1 MGASVDITLDWCH
14 VLAWEVSAVQPA
26 SPLQPASRRV
36 RRRWP
41 EAARLARSALLV
53 APTVLAVLV
62 ALVPATSAAAA
73 PNGVRSTDSVA
84 ARVGQLS
91 AQLAKAD
98 ADLRQASVRASVAI
112 EKYERAAVRQRKAAD
127 ALAAARRKTK
137 SAGEAVD
144 RQQDRVGL
152 MVRRNYE
159 LGGVLGTTASVLAGR
174 PSDLITNL
182 GYLRYV
188 GNRQAATLNRYRQ
201 SKGLAVLAEGTA
213 RSALKAA
220 NTARKKAATAKA
232 AAQQAVDQRHKRV
245 ATLTAQRDKVQGQL
259 DTIEAHNKSVRAA
272 AAAREK
278 RQAAAQRRSA
288 DTATEVSAST
298 GGGAMV
304 AVRAALAQ
312 QGKPY
317 VWDAADPSVGF
328 DCSGLALYAYQQIGI
343 ELPHSA
349 EYQYLQGRHVSS
361 NALQPGDL
369 LFYSYNGRVSG
380 IHHVTMYIGNGQI
393 VQAAD
398 FGIPVQVVP
407 AYFDFGYIGATRL
420 A

>member
-1 MGASVDITLDWCH
+1 MGTSADITLDWCH
-14 VLAWEVSAVQPA
+14 VLAWEVFAVQPA
-26 SPLQPASRRV
+26 SPLRPASRRV
-36 RRRWP
+36 RCRWP
-41 EAARLARSALLV
+41 EAARLLRSALLV
-53 APTVLAVLV
+53 APAALVVLAL
-62 ALVPATSAAAA
+62 LPATSAHAA
-73 PNGVRSTDSVA
+73 PNGIRSTSGVA

-91 AQLAKAD
+91 AQLAQAD
-98 ADLRQASVRASVAI
+98 ADLRQASVDASVAI

-127 ALAAARRKTK
+127 ALAAARRKTR
-137 SAGEAVD
+137 SAGAAVD
-144 RQQDRVGL
+144 KQQDRVGL

-159 LGGVLGTTASVLAGR
+159 LGGVLGTTASVLRGD

-188 GNRQAATLNRYRQ
+188 GNQQAATLNRYRQ

-220 NTARKKAATAKA
+220 NAARRKAARAKA
-232 AAQQAVDQRHKRV
+232 AAQQAVDRRHKRV
-245 ATLTAQRDKVQGQL
+245 STLTAQRDKVQGQL
-259 DTIEAHNKSVRAA
+259 DAIEAHNKSVRAA
-272 AAAREK
+272 AAARER
-278 RQAAAQRRSA
+278 RQAAARRRA
-288 DTATEVSAST
+288 ANTATEVSAST

-361 NALQPGDL
+361 NALRPGDL

-407 AYFDFGYIGATRL
+407 AYFSFGYIGATRL